1 MRQKLKERIQR
12 EVDEIT
18 SSRKKHT
25 LKHAS
30 RLAKFQGVNSQ
41 QRSTIVSTDYSE
53 IHSQQTQNELKNISD
68 SKDNHDEWEDFVSKL
83 DPF

>member
-1 MRQKLKERIQR
+1 MPIQGR
-12 EVDEIT
+12 LP
-18 SSRKKHT
+18 

-53 IHSQQTQNELKNISD
+53 MHSQEIPDVLKEDPASKA
-68 SKDNHDEWEDFVSKL
+68 KDNNDEWEEFVSKL
-83 DPF
+83 DPY